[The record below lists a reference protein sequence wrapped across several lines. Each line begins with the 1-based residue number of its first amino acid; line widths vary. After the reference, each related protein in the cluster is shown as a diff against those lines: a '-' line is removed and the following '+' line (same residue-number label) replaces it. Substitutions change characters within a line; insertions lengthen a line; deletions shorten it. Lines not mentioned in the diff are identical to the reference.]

1 MKKEISFQKINDEIL
16 EKVTKTFS
24 SKEFKDFIDK
34 TKAATDAG
42 TFEVVISTADQDRQ
56 GEVIDQSGWDFTN
69 YKNNPIV
76 LWGHNYFD
84 LPIGI
89 TDDIYTNDKGQ
100 TVAKGRFA
108 PEDANPFAQQ
118 VRKLYDAKIVRT
130 TSVGFIARE
139 MEGNVIT
146 KAELLEFSFVPVP
159 ANPMALSLAKE
170 FNLDAGELMT
180 KGLFI
185 KAEAEEES
193 KAEAQE
199 GDVCTLDDG
208 TEGTM
213 LLDASG
219 ALVCTV
225 KSIAEEEKAD
235 TPADDENADTE
246 LVQKVGAELAAIQ
259 SETDSSIIEH
269 SKTII
274 DLINA
279 EESVDE
285 SEEAKAERAEK
296 TERVRQT
303 MSRTKIKIAINGMK
317 ATVAALEE
325 ILKGIEGKED
335 PDGDSLNKRSNTA
348 GLVEI
353 VDALKTFNANR
364 QVLRMVNNIT
374 SDALKKINDKTARDR
389 K

>member
-42 TFEVVISTADQDRQ
+42 VFEVVISTADQDRQ

-180 KGLFI
+180 KGLFV

-213 LLDASG
+213 LPDASG

-225 KSIAEEEKAD
+225 KSIPEEEKAD

-246 LVQKVGAELAAIQ
+246 LVQKVGAELAAMQ

-279 EESVDE
+279 EESLDE

-317 ATVAALEE
+317 ATIAALEE

-374 SDALKKINDKTARDR
+374 SDALKKINDKNARDR

>member
-42 TFEVVISTADQDRQ
+42 MFEVVISTADQDRQ

-180 KGLFI
+180 KGLFV
-185 KAEAEEES
+185 KAEEES

-208 TEGTM
+208 TEGAM
-213 LLDASG
+213 LPDASG

-225 KSIAEEEKAD
+225 KSISEEEKAD
-235 TPADDENADTE
+235 TPTDDENADTE

-274 DLINA
+274 NLINS
-279 EESVDE
+279 EESADE
-285 SEEAKAERAEK
+285 SEEAKAERTEK

-317 ATVAALEE
+317 ATIAALEE
-325 ILKGIEGKED
+325 ILKGIEGKEY

-374 SDALKKINDKTARDR
+374 SDALKKINDKNARDR